1 MNITYLITGLGLGGA
16 EVVTINL
23 ANLMVEQGH
32 RVQFIYLNGDNQ
44 HSERIHPA
52 IACFGLD
59 MHKSPWG
66 LVRALFKAR
75 RSVRRFGPDVVHA
88 QMFHANIFVRLLR
101 LITRIKVVVCSE
113 HSYDI
118 GGRLRMRI
126 YRYTDFLSDINT
138 NVSREA
144 TERFVRE
151 KAFRRKNSTTMY
163 NGIECRKF
171 AHDSDRAAAVRTLYG
186 IADDEIL
193 LLNAGRLTAA
203 KNQANLL
210 RAFAWAHE
218 RNPKLRLVVIG
229 KGELRDTLQ
238 QQIEQLGIS
247 SCAVLAGAH
256 TNVADYYGAADVF
269 VMSSDWEGMPMTIL
283 EAMASGCPI
292 VTTDAGGADETV
304 ADRRWIVPTGESQQ
318 LGECLLRMAEL
329 SAQERRTIGERNLE
343 ASRAFDFSV
352 VGRRWEELYRSGKL

>member
-44 HSERIHPA
+44 HAERINPA
-52 IACFGLD
+52 IACHGLD

-66 LVRALFKAR
+66 LVRALFRAR
-75 RSVRRFGPDVVHA
+75 KLVRRFSAEVVHA
-88 QMFHANIFVRLLR
+88 QMFHANIFARLLR
-101 LITRIKVVVCSE
+101 LVTRMKLLICTE
-113 HSYDI
+113 HNYDI
-118 GGRLRMRI
+118 GSDKRLKI
-126 YRYTDFLSDINT
+126 YRATNFLSDINT

-144 TERFVRE
+144 TERFICE

-163 NGIECRKF
+163 NGIECQKF
-171 AHDSDRAAAVRTLYG
+171 AHDPDRAAAVRALYG
-186 IADDEIL
+186 IAHDELL

-218 RNPKLRLVVIG
+218 RNPKLRLLVIG
-229 KGELRDTLQ
+229 KGELHEALQ
-238 QQIEQLGIS
+238 QQIEQLGLD

-256 TNVADYYGAADVF
+256 PNVADYYGAADIF

-292 VTTDAGGADETV
+292 VTTDVGGADETV
-304 ADRRWIVPTGESQQ
+304 VDRQWIVPRGESRQ
-318 LGECLLRMAEL
+318 LGACLLRLAEL
-329 SAQERRTIGERNLE
+329 PPAERRAVGLRNLE
-343 ASRAFDFSV
+343 ASRTFDFSIIAD
-352 VGRRWEELYRSGKL
+352 RWQELYRTGTR